1 MYFPIQTPQ
10 QLADVLRARRKHLG
24 LTQADA
30 GTAVGLRPKTI
41 SVLESG
47 PERSSVRT
55 LFRILSALEL
65 ELVLQPKMSGD
76 EATPSS
82 EW

>member
-1 MYFPIQTPQ
+1 MDFPIHTPQ
-10 QLADVLRARRKHLG
+10 QLADVLRAPRKRLA
-24 LTQADA
+24 LTQANA

-41 SVLESG
+41 SALESG

-65 ELVLQPKMSGD
+65 ELVLRPKTSAAD
-76 EATPSS
+76 VPRAS